1 MSTAFSPLYL
11 LSMLRRLERTCLVA
25 VFLIMVA
32 LFFVNI
38 VVRTLA
44 PQFASDLAW
53 VEEAVR
59 LLNLFLVFG
68 GLGLALERG
77 RHVSIDTLRDKLPRA
92 ARQIL
97 VRLIDGIGLLAS
109 LYLAYLSWK
118 LVVFVLATGQ
128 RSPTLDIPMGWIYA
142 APLAGFL
149 LLALRYLLSLSSVI
163 DRRSQAVGTST
174 SSSP

>member
-1 MSTAFSPLYL
+1 MSAAFSPLNL
-11 LSMLRRLERTCLVA
+11 LSIVRSLERTCLVV
-25 VFLIMVA
+25 VFLTMVA

-38 VVRTLA
+38 IVRTLA

-77 RHVSIDTLRDKLPRA
+77 RHVSIDTLRDKLPQPLR
-92 ARQIL
+92 RTL
-97 VRLIDGIGLLAS
+97 YRLIDGIGLITS
-109 LYLAYLSWK
+109 LYMAYLSWK

-128 RSPTLDIPMGWIYA
+128 RSPTLDIPMGWIYG

-149 LLALRYLLSLSSVI
+149 LLALRYLLNLAGVI
-163 DRRSQAVGTST
+163 DRRTQPDATST
-174 SSSP
+174 PASA

>member
-1 MSTAFSPLYL
+1 MNIAISPLNL
-11 LSMLRRLERTCLVA
+11 LSILRSLERTCLVA
-25 VFLIMVA
+25 VFLTMVA

-38 VVRTLA
+38 VVRTVA

-53 VEEAVR
+53 VEEVVR

-77 RHVSIDTLRDKLPRA
+77 RHVSIDTLSDTLPQPLRKT
-92 ARQIL
+92 L
-97 VRLIDGIGLLAS
+97 YRLIDGIGLLVS
-109 LYLAYLSWK
+109 LYMAYLSWK

-128 RSPTLDIPMGWIYA
+128 RSPTLDIAMGWIYA

-149 LLALRYLLSLSSVI
+149 LLALRYLLSLSGI
-163 DRRSQAVGTST
+163 TDRRTVPDATSIPAT
-174 SSSP
+174 T

>member
-1 MSTAFSPLYL
+1 MRHAGLSVNLPSL
-11 LSMLRRLERTCLVA
+11 LRNIERTCLVT
-25 VFLIMVA
+25 VFLIMVT

-77 RHVSIDTLRDKLPRA
+77 RHVSIDSLRDTVSQPLRKALY
-92 ARQIL
+92 
-97 VRLIDGIGLLAS
+97 RLIDGVGLLIA
-109 LYLAYLSWK
+109 LYMAYLSWK
-118 LVVFVLATGQ
+118 LVIFVLATGQ
-128 RSPTLDIPMGWIYA
+128 RSPTLDIPMGWIYG
-142 APLAGFL
+142 APLLGFL
-149 LLALRYLLSLSSVI
+149 ILALRYLLSLSGI
-163 DRRSQAVGTST
+163 TERRMAPDAVST
-174 SSSP
+174 PAPA